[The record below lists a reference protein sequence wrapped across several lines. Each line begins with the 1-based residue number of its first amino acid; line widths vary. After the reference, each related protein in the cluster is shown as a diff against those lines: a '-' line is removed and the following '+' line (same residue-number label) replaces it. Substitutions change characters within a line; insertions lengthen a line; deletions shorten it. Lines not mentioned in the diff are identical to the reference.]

1 MQYKKL
7 SLLFYLLLLTSV
19 THSQI
24 NYTEINFRSP
34 VDIPIYLA
42 GNFGEIRSTHFHAGI
57 DIKTQ
62 GVIGKKIYAVEDGY
76 ISRLKISVNSYGK
89 TIYINHPNGYTT
101 VYGHLNRFNP
111 KLDKLVK
118 EIQYQNNEFEMNY
131 FPKHGELLVK
141 KGDKIGYSGNSG
153 SSQGPHLHFEVRET
167 VDQIPVNPLFF
178 NFKIAD
184 NIAPV
189 LYNLIIYPL
198 DKNSEIN
205 GNNTSLHLKLKQ
217 TENEFSFYDT
227 SLISLSGKIGFGLE
241 MNDFLNNSRNKCG
254 IYTLSISVDSILIY
268 KHLIDKF
275 SFNESGYVKSHI
287 DYAEKV
293 KSKKTIQKAFISPNN
308 KMSIYKFNVNNG
320 VYNFNKDSLH
330 NIQIVASDVS
340 GNISE
345 LSFNV
350 KGILSNCTN
359 QIVSDSIDRLV
370 MNWETENI
378 FKEDEIELHFP
389 KQSFFDTLHF
399 KYSKSKS
406 SFNAYSNVH
415 HIHNIYTALN
425 KSYSISIKTLD
436 LPTEISNKAFIAEL
450 LEDEINSIGGEV
462 INGYIVSE
470 VSTFGDFVVSID
482 TISPEIEL
490 ISDLKNLK
498 NNKIDFLITDDL
510 TGIKSFNGYIDNS
523 WALFEYDQKNDL
535 LFYDMDEEKIER
547 GSEHELEL
555 FVIDNNDN
563 VTTYY
568 TNFHW

>member
-1 MQYKKL
+1 
-7 SLLFYLLLLTSV
+7 
-19 THSQI
+19 
-24 NYTEINFRSP
+24 
-34 VDIPIYLA
+34 
-42 GNFGEIRSTHFHAGI
+42 
-57 DIKTQ
+57 
-62 GVIGKKIYAVEDGY
+62 
-76 ISRLKISVNSYGK
+76 
-89 TIYINHPNGYTT
+89 
-101 VYGHLNRFNP
+101 
-111 KLDKLVK
+111 
-118 EIQYQNNEFEMNY
+118 
-131 FPKHGELLVK
+131 
-141 KGDKIGYSGNSG
+141 
-153 SSQGPHLHFEVRET
+153 
-167 VDQIPVNPLFF
+167 
-178 NFKIAD
+178 
-184 NIAPV
+184 
-189 LYNLIIYPL
+189 
-198 DKNSEIN
+198 
-205 GNNTSLHLKLKQ
+205 
-217 TENEFSFYDT
+217 
-227 SLISLSGKIGFGLE
+227 